1 MKPTVKIKG
10 RPRPQNMSGI
20 LRASAV
26 LLGLLA
32 VASLPRL
39 AMSAPPKLTHLSLL
53 VFAPDE
59 SSTDLSK
66 QKALVAKERDA
77 FQSRDI
83 AVVYVIGQS
92 VSAELGPEPTAIP
105 VKLRSHFR
113 VARGDFRVVLIG
125 KDGETKLLSDAPVT
139 PGQLFQTIDARPT
152 AKDPVKPPG

>member
-1 MKPTVKIKG
+1 M
-10 RPRPQNMSGI
+10 
-20 LRASAV
+20 
-26 LLGLLA
+26 LLA
-32 VASLPRL
+32 VAAVAGLPRP
-39 AMSAPPKLTHLSLL
+39 AASAPKLTHLSLL

-59 SSTDLSK
+59 SSADLSK
-66 QKALVAKERDA
+66 QKALVAKERDG

-113 VARGDFRVVLIG
+113 VARGDFRVVVIG

-139 PGQLFQTIDARPT
+139 PEQLFQTIDARPT
-152 AKDPVKPPG
+152 AKDSVKPPG